1 MKQCRLTSNFSK
13 STRTGRQNATVVW
26 KHSDLSTMLTQQS
39 TSIQKRRLTKPHNR
53 PHMAVKSV
61 WRIPPIAY
69 AKKRRQTRAL
79 WFRTALFWDIESF
92 TFPQVREWGNEQKNE
107 RGGASKQSKQ
117 CRANKWVS
125 GVSER
130 ASRWASGP
138 LLTFRFM
145 LMEPQCRGLRPPP
158 FPPFSEYHIGRDP
171 VPCFCGLTFD
181 SFVVFMTMAENFWAR
196 WFSFHEFL
204 TFPSSPFS
212 SPLCSW
218 CDWAH
223 HKRYYL
229 ICINTIWH
237 YV

>member
-158 FPPFSEYHIGRDP
+158 FPPFFWISYWSWLGSMFLWTDIRQFCRVYDHGRGFLGQMVLFSWKP
-171 VPCFCGLTFD
+171 YI
-181 SFVVFMTMAENFWAR
+181 SFI
-196 WFSFHEFL
+196 SFLLPRSVRDATE
-204 TFPSSPFS
+204 
-212 SPLCSW
+212 
-218 CDWAH
+218 
-223 HKRYYL
+223 L
-229 ICINTIWH
+229 IKNDITK
-237 YV
+237 Y